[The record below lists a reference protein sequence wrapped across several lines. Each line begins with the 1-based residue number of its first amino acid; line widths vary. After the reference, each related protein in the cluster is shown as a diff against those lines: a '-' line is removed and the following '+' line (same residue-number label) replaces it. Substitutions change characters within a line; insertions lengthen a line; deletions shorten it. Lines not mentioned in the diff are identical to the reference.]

1 MKYILVLLSI
11 IFFFTG
17 CLNTPETKPSLKKY
31 SMFTSFDYS
40 QEAIIF
46 FEKEFQNI
54 LQTNDKNILKQY
66 LSIYKQNA
74 NYFINSKQK
83 IELLEKKFVLL
94 KTTTDENSDLF
105 LLEQAKISS
114 KRDAIKIYK
123 KLANKNNIKAQ
134 RELVEIYKYLNP
146 KESLKWLK
154 KLVQNNDIKSMKEY
168 ASANIY
174 MIKPIQTQNIKEAV
188 ITYEKLAK
196 MGELSSMM
204 RLGNIYE
211 YGYHK
216 PTIKKDKQK
225 ALKYYIQAANKDYEN
240 AQIKLIKIYSCKK
253 CKGNRF
259 NLQKAN
265 DIKKELEYNEFLRR

>member
-11 IFFFTG
+11 TFFFSG
-17 CLNTPETKPSLKKY
+17 CLNTQVTKPSLKKH
-31 SMFTSFDYS
+31 SVFASFDYS
-40 QEAIIF
+40 KEAIRF
-46 FEKEFQNI
+46 FEKEFQDI
-54 LQTNDKNILKQY
+54 LQTNDKKILTQY
-66 LSIYKQNA
+66 LNIYKQNA
-74 NYFINSKQK
+74 DYFINSKQK
-83 IELLEKKFVLL
+83 IELLEKKLILL
-94 KTTTDENSDLF
+94 KTTTNKNSDLY
-105 LLEQAKISS
+105 LLEKAKVSS
-114 KRDAIKIYK
+114 KKDAINIYI
-123 KLANKNNIKAQ
+123 KLADKNNIKAQ

-154 KLVQNNDIKSMKEY
+154 KLVQNHDIKSMKEY

-188 ITYEKLAK
+188 TTYEKLAK

-240 AQIKLIKIYSCKK
+240 AQIKLIQIYSCKK
-253 CKGNRF
+253 CVGNRF
-259 NLQKAN
+259 NLQKAI
-265 DIKKELEYNEFLRR
+265 DIKKELEYN